1 MTQGLGEFSLTA
13 APDRLA
19 HPRQLAG
26 ETTAKLADMDTPS
39 SATATA
45 GAATRP
51 ATPSAQP
58 SAQTLAPTALIDSD
72 HPAVVAFAAAHAVG
86 ADDRERAVA
95 LVLAVRDGFR
105 YDPYRADLSA
115 HGMTAS
121 TVLAQGYGWCV
132 PKATLLAAACRAAG
146 IPARLG
152 FADVRNHLSTE
163 RMRSNMETE
172 IFYWHGYT
180 EIWLDGAW
188 RKATPAFNLSL
199 CQKFGLLPLDFNG
212 RDDSVYHPF
221 DASGQRHM
229 EYLTRRGSFDDLPLD
244 AILQDFRL
252 HYPRWL
258 ADMAKQQSADFLA
271 EVGQE
276 TGAGVA
282 NAANPG
288 CAAGRA

>member
-1 MTQGLGEFSLTA
+1 
-13 APDRLA
+13 
-19 HPRQLAG
+19 
-26 ETTAKLADMDTPS
+26 MDTPTAITDAVTDAVS
-39 SATATA
+39 DIAGTAT
-45 GAATRP
+45 P
-51 ATPSAQP
+51 AVTAPPVTTSSQP

-72 HPAVVAFAAAHAVG
+72 HPAVVTFAAAHAVG
-86 ADDRERAVA
+86 ANDRERAVA

-132 PKATLLAAACRAAG
+132 PKATLLTAACRAVG
-146 IPARLG
+146 LPARLG

-229 EYLTRRGSFDDLPLD
+229 EYLAQRGSFDDLPLD

-258 ADMAKQQSADFLA
+258 ANMAQQQSADFMA
-271 EVGQE
+271 EVARE
-276 TGAGVA
+276 T
-282 NAANPG
+282 AAA
-288 CAAGRA
+288 AAGAAGSGAPAGRS